1 MPLSRRMG
9 SFHFVGTSR
18 SLLRYFWAH
27 LQRIFQLTAFS
38 LQLGHVLMGESME
51 QGWHG
56 VHSCTKQTFYFGV
69 NPFSG
74 VTRVSYTH
82 PGVPL
87 CARAMVCPLS
97 DTSPGALASSLEM
110 LFLFPRCH
118 TLLNPRNNVTRQLL
132 LLVTYL

>member
-56 VHSCTKQTFYFGV
+56 VHSCTRHFILEQT
-69 NPFSG
+69 
-74 VTRVSYTH
+74 
-82 PGVPL
+82 
-87 CARAMVCPLS
+87 
-97 DTSPGALASSLEM
+97 
-110 LFLFPRCH
+110 LFLGLLEYHTPILEFPCVPGLWCALSLTPVLGH
-118 TLLNPRNNVTRQLL
+118 LL
-132 LLVTYL
+132 LPLKCSSSSPDATLCLILEIMSQDSYYYW

>member
-1 MPLSRRMG
+1 MPLSHRMG
-9 SFHFVGTSR
+9 SLHFVSASR
-18 SLLRYFWAH
+18 LLLRCFWAH

-38 LQLGHVLMGESME
+38 LQLGHVLVGESIE

-56 VHSCTKQTFYFGV
+56 VHSRTKQTFYFGV

-74 VTRVSYTH
+74 VTRVSHTR
-82 PGVPL
+82 PGVL
-87 CARAMVCPLS
+87 LWARAMVWHLS

-118 TLLNPRNNVTRQLL
+118 SLLNPRNNTTRQLL
-132 LLVTYL
+132 LLVT